1 MNLILGSLIVLGCV
15 AGGYVLSHG
24 NLIALWQPY
33 ELIIICGAALGA
45 FVIANPMAVVMK
57 VFKAVPGLLG
67 GSKYNKQIYMDLLTL
82 MFGVFNKARK
92 EGLMAIEDDIEEPES
107 SQLFSNYP
115 NIVGDHHIRDFITDY
130 LRIIV
135 GGNMNPF
142 ELENLMDVEM
152 ETHHHEKAA
161 VSDAI
166 TRVSDG
172 LPGFGIVA
180 AVLGIVITMGS
191 LGGPAEEIGAHVGA
205 ALVGTL
211 LGILFAYGFV
221 GPMANA
227 LEARTADEG
236 KFYQVAKICLMANV
250 NGYSPQICIEFGR
263 KAMPSDM
270 RPSFADM
277 ENHLKEHK

>member
-15 AGGYVLSHG
+15 GGGYVLSHG
-24 NLIALWQPY
+24 NLIALWQPF
-33 ELIIICGAALGA
+33 EVLIICGAALGA
-45 FVIANPMAVVMK
+45 FVIANPMKVVTST
-57 VFKAVPGLLG
+57 FKAIPGLLSG
-67 GSKYNKQIYMDLLTL
+67 PKYNKNTYMDLLTL
-82 MFGVFNKARK
+82 LFGIFNKARK
-92 EGLMAIEDDIEEPES
+92 EGLMAIEDDIEEPDS
-107 SQLFSNYP
+107 SPLFSEYP
-115 NIVGDHHIRDFITDY
+115 KVTKDHHVRDFMTDY

-142 ELENLMDVEM
+142 ELENLMDVELA
-152 ETHHHEKAA
+152 THHHEREAI
-161 VSDAI
+161 STAI

-211 LGILFAYGFV
+211 LGILMAYGFV
-221 GPMANA
+221 GPMANSY
-227 LEARTADEG
+227 EAKTAEEG
-236 KFYQVAKICLMANV
+236 KFYEVIKICLMANV

-263 KAMPSDM
+263 KAMPTDM

-277 ENHLKEHK
+277 EAHLKEHK

>member
-1 MNLILGSLIVLGCV
+1 MNLILGAIIVFGCV
-15 AGGYVLSHG
+15 IGGYILSHG
-24 NLIALWQPY
+24 NMAALWQPY
-33 ELIIICGAALGA
+33 ELIIICGAAFGA
-45 FVIANPMAVVMK
+45 FIIANPMSVVKKCFSGAMSL
-57 VFKAVPGLLG
+57 FG

-82 MFGVFNKARK
+82 MFGIFQKARK
-92 EGLMAIEDDIEEPES
+92 EGLMAIEDDIEDPS
-107 SQLFSNYP
+107 GSALFSEYP
-115 NIVGDHHIRDFITDY
+115 KITKDHHVLDFIADY

-142 ELENLMDVEM
+142 ELENLMDIELDN
-152 ETHHHEKAA
+152 HHHEAEAIPGAITK
-161 VSDAI
+161 VSDA
-166 TRVSDG
+166 

-221 GPMANA
+221 GPMANQ
-227 LEARTADEG
+227 LESRNAEEAS
-236 KFYQVAKICLMANV
+236 FYQVIKVCLMANV

-263 KAMPSDM
+263 KAMPTAL

-277 ENHLKEHK
+277 ETHLKDQK